1 MQKKSIFLFLSIFPV
16 FFLIYILHQYLLK
29 LFDIKAIDL
38 ANNLVAFIS
47 FAGFVMLTNLL
58 LVYLI
63 KPKLTGFVFLAWSML
78 KIMLII
84 AYFVFFIFPRSIQVP
99 DGVVYDLIFI
109 YTLLLIYEVF
119 FTIIL
124 VKKIKIT

>member
-124 VKKIKIT
+124 VKKIKII

>member
-29 LFDIKAIDL
+29 LLDIKAVHL
-38 ANNLVAFIS
+38 ADNLVVFIS
-47 FAGFVMLTNLL
+47 SAGFVMLTNLL
-58 LVYLI
+58 LVHFT

-84 AYFVFFIFPRSIQVP
+84 AYFVFFIFPLSIQVP
-99 DGVVYDLIFI
+99 DTVIYDLIII

-124 VKKIKIT
+124 VKKN

>member
-29 LFDIKAIDL
+29 FFDIKAIDL

-58 LVYLI
+58 LVHFI

-124 VKKIKIT
+124 VKKIKII